1 MLSEP
6 VLASLELREII
17 RRALAEDGVF
27 NDITTAALV
36 PPDQTGSGVLLAK
49 EAGVIAGLP
58 IAASVL
64 VEVDPG
70 SVLVPSVEEG
80 ARVAAGQEIATV
92 RGRYAS
98 LLRGERVALNLLQRL
113 SGIATRAAR
122 AVEAV
127 AGLPVRVVDTRKT
140 TPGLRPL
147 EKYAVRVGG
156 AHNHRYN
163 LADGVLIKDN
173 HLAALRG
180 QGKGIADAV
189 ALTRAAVPHTLH
201 IEIEVTSLEQL
212 DEALTAGA
220 EIILLDNMRAGQ
232 MREAVRRC
240 RGRALTEASGGITLA
255 NIREVAE
262 TGVDI
267 ISLGALTHSAK
278 ALDISLDLTPGGMR
292 V

>member
-6 VLASLELREII
+6 VLESDEVRAII
-17 RRALAEDGVF
+17 RRALDEDGVF

-36 PPDQTGSGVLLAK
+36 PPDQTGGGVLLAK
-49 EAGVIAGLP
+49 EAGVVAGLP
-58 IAASVL
+58 VFAAVMR
-64 VEVDPG
+64 EVD
-70 SVLVPSVEEG
+70 SEIQVEPLIAEA
-80 ARVAAGQEIATV
+80 ARVAPGDEVARV
-92 RGRYAS
+92 FGRYAS

-113 SGIATRAAR
+113 SGIATMAAR
-122 AVEAV
+122 AAEAV

-147 EKYAVRVGG
+147 EKYAVRAGG

-173 HLAALRG
+173 HLAALAGREA
-180 QGKGIADAV
+180 GIAEAV
-189 ALTRAAVPHTLH
+189 RRARAAVPHTVR
-201 IEIEVTSLEQL
+201 IELEITDLAQL
-212 DEALTAGA
+212 DEALAAGA
-220 EIILLDNMRAGQ
+220 DIILLDNMGLDDMRA
-232 MREAVRRC
+232 AAARC

-255 NIREVAE
+255 TIRAVAE

-278 ALDISLDLTPGGMR
+278 ALDISLKLHPD
-292 V
+292 

>member
-6 VLASLELREII
+6 VLASLEVREII

-36 PPDQTGSGVLLAK
+36 PPDQSGSGVLIAK

-58 IAASVL
+58 VAGSVF

-70 SVLVPSVEEG
+70 TALIPRVEEG
-80 ARVAAGQEIATV
+80 THVEAGREIATV
-92 RGRYAS
+92 RGRYAA
-98 LLRGERVALNLLQRL
+98 LLRAERVALNLLQRL
-113 SGIATRAAR
+113 SGIATMAAR

-127 AGLPVRVVDTRKT
+127 EGLPVRVVDTRKT

-173 HLAALRG
+173 HLAALRAK
-180 QGKGIADAV
+180 GKGIADAV
-189 ALTRAAVPHTLH
+189 ALTRAAAPHTVR
-201 IEIEVTSLEQL
+201 IEIEVTSLEQV
-212 DEALTAGA
+212 DEALAAGA
-220 EIILLDNMRAGQ
+220 DVILLDNMRPAE
-232 MREAVRRC
+232 MRAATRKCE
-240 RGRALTEASGGITLA
+240 GKALTEASGGITLA

-267 ISLGALTHSAK
+267 ISLGALTHSAG
-278 ALDISLDLTPGGMR
+278 ALDISLELTPSGPT

>member
-6 VLASLELREII
+6 VLASAEVREII

-36 PPDQTGSGVLLAK
+36 PPDLAGEGVLLAK
-49 EAGVIAGLP
+49 EEGVIAGLP
-58 IAASVL
+58 VAASVL

-70 SVLVPSVEEG
+70 SVLVPRVEEG
-80 ARVAAGQEIATV
+80 RRVRAGEEIATV

-113 SGIATRAAR
+113 SGVATMAAR

-127 AGLPVRVVDTRKT
+127 VGLPVRVVDTRKT

-173 HLAALRG
+173 HLAALKA

-189 ALTRAAVPHTLH
+189 ALTRAAVPHTVR
-201 IEIEVTSLEQL
+201 IEIEVTDLRQL
-212 DEALTAGA
+212 DEALDAGA
-220 EIILLDNMRAGQ
+220 EVILLDNMRPEE

-255 NIREVAE
+255 NIRDAAE

-278 ALDISLDLTPGGMR
+278 ALDISMELQAR
-292 V
+292 

>member
-6 VLASLELREII
+6 VLESAEVREII

-27 NDITTAALV
+27 NDITTSALV
-36 PPDQTGSGVLLAK
+36 PPEQSGDGVLLVK
-49 EAGVIAGLP
+49 EDGVIAGLP
-58 IAASVL
+58 VAAAVFA
-64 VEVDPG
+64 EVDAGIALTPC
-70 SVLVPSVEEG
+70 VQEG
-80 ARVAAGQEIATV
+80 ARVAAGTQIARL

-113 SGIATRAAR
+113 SGIATMAAR
-122 AVEAV
+122 AAEAV
-127 AGLPVRVVDTRKT
+127 AGLPVRIVDTRKT

-173 HLAALRG
+173 HLAALRA
-180 QGKGIADAV
+180 QANGIAEAV
-189 ALTRAAVPHTLH
+189 ARARAAVPHTIR
-201 IEIEVTSLEQL
+201 IELEVTNLAEVE
-212 DEALTAGA
+212 EALAAGA
-220 EIILLDNMRAGQ
+220 DIILLDNMSPEQ
-232 MREAVRRC
+232 MRAAVERC

-255 NIREVAE
+255 TIREVAE
-262 TGVDI
+262 TGVDL

-278 ALDISLDLTPGGMR
+278 ALDISLELTPEG
-292 V
+292 